1 MLLAF
6 IILFPII
13 FPLVFGAVFGGE
25 TPVKIDI
32 GIVEKEQINSTLMSV
47 NESKEF
53 VNNFTNVFRDCPIIN
68 IKYEEKINS
77 TENFTEQSAKTI
89 FESKDIDAI
98 VYIPE
103 NFSECIMFSRKLFV
117 YISPTLSPDN
127 KAVVENAMISIVKT
141 FSEHLQDFK
150 INYSKPY
157 VVNESIP
164 ITGGN
169 VTIID
174 MMEGLARPIV
184 PELKYIESEHRAPT
198 IFDWQ
203 IAGIAGMTIMW
214 FTIMPAAEK
223 VAMDKVT
230 GVRKR
235 ILISPCSR
243 SSLLFGNTLS
253 QLIVAFCQIGILYG
267 IAVFVFNHKIYGS
280 LIPLVLTIAITAI
293 YFIGIG
299 LIIGRFSKSPETAS
313 QISTVLCFPMMFL
326 SGVFF
331 PVPEDS
337 FLYYIS
343 KLIPLSY
350 STEIIRNVSIRD
362 YGFQQVSTSLIIIT
376 TFAIIIYIIGAYL
389 TYTEEGK

>member
-13 FPLVFGAVFGGE
+13 FPLVFGTVFGSE

-32 GIVEKEQINSTLMSV
+32 GIVEKEQINNTWMSV
-47 NESKEF
+47 NGNEEF
-53 VNNFTNVFRDCPIIN
+53 VNNFTNVFKNCPIIN

-127 KAVVENAMISIVKT
+127 KAVVENTMISIVKT

-243 SSLLFGNTLS
+243 SSLLFGNTLY

-280 LIPLVLTIAITAI
+280 LIPLVLTIAVTAI

-313 QISTVLCFPMMFL
+313 QISMVLCFPMMFL

-350 STEIIRNVSIRD
+350 STEIIRNITIRG
-362 YGFQQVSTSLIIIT
+362 YNFQQVSTSFIIIT
-376 TFAIIIYIIGAYL
+376 AFAIIIYIIGAYL